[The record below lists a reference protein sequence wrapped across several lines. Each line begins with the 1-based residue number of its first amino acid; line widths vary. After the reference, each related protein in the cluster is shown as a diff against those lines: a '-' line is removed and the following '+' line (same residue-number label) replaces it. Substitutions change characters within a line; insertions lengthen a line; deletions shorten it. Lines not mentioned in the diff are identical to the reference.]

1 MASGAGLN
9 RWGNQGGVTLLAGLS
24 STTTAVATPLTGYGT
39 VATQNGKALPGG
51 NDSGLWGCAAMGFTK
66 WVFQLL
72 GTLTGVSVTIYG
84 TIDPNAYL
92 VYTANAANDGPTTGT
107 LYIPGTALGQAVS
120 VPASSWFALPG
131 PSEASG
137 TGGIANPLTATTTLL
152 VSSLPLVAVRAVV
165 TTAAAVTGTGSVV
178 GFAVP

>member
-1 MASGAGLN
+1 MASSAGLN
-9 RWGNQGGVTLLAGLS
+9 SWGNNGGVTLLAGLS
-24 STTTAVATPLTGYGT
+24 SATTSVASPLTAYGT
-39 VATQNGKALPGG
+39 ISNAQGKALPGG
-51 NDSGLWGCAAMGFTK
+51 NDSGLWGVAAKGFTK

-72 GTLTGVSVTIYG
+72 GGITGVSVTIYG
-84 TIDPNAYL
+84 TFDPNAYL

-107 LYIPGTALGQAVS
+107 FYQQGTTVGSTVS

-137 TGGIANPLTATTTLL
+137 TGGIANPLTSTTTLL

-165 TTAAAVTGTGSVV
+165 TTVATPTGNGSVI